1 MTDKLH
7 DDLTRNLNALRAAA
21 SRGPVTS
28 REIFQMTDG
37 MMDLLSRA
45 ALAAAPQPA
54 PGREALVEVILDAM
68 LGRYP
73 GRDMA
78 RAIADALLARGLRLP
93 TDAHPSG
100 RHTTA

>member
-54 PGREALVEVILDAM
+54 PGREALVEVIDAA
-68 LGRYP
+68 LTRWLQDGYNDPRNKP
-73 GRDMA
+73 E
-78 RAIADALLARGLRLP
+78 AIADALLARGLRLP
-93 TDAHPSG
+93 G
-100 RHTTA
+100 

>member
-54 PGREALVEVILDAM
+54 PVDREAL
-68 LGRYP
+68 
-73 GRDMA
+73 A
-78 RAIADALLARGLRLP
+78 RIIAEADDKHESWHSGTWAEAIADALRARGLRLP
-93 TDAHPSG
+93 G
-100 RHTTA
+100 